1 MAVLIVRG
9 PIRDRAGGRGEHA
22 LAGDS
27 VLELLRSL
35 EREYPALSGWVL
47 DERGAIRRHINIYV
61 NGERGDATTALQVR
75 DRVDVV
81 PAITGG

>member
-9 PIRDRAGGRGEHA
+9 PIRERAGGRGEHV
-22 LAGDS
+22 LAADT
-27 VLELLRSL
+27 VLGVLRAL
-35 EREYPALSGWVL
+35 EREHPALSGWIL

-61 NGERGDATTALQVR
+61 NGERGDEMTALQAR